1 MTDST
6 DCGKQQ
12 YREANVAHKISQIQF
27 SLFSKQQMEQQAHLQ
42 IVSERIYTGAEE
54 GRKVPATDGVLDR
67 RMGLSTVKGVCDT
80 CGNELARCLGHF
92 GYVDLAFPVFHV
104 GYFKDVTKILQ
115 CVCKSC
121 SRILLDTDEI
131 SYFTLRLRR
140 VVNSP
145 VARKAILKNVLL
157 FSRKHSLCPYC
168 SNLNG
173 GIKTAKKFGFMKL
186 VHNPFNPSGRKHS
199 GIEHAIFLEK
209 FSQARAHNKELDKH
223 LDKALDL
230 LTPLK
235 VLHIF
240 QNIRDD
246 DCIFIGMTP
255 GHGRPE
261 DLLLQRILV
270 PPPCIRPS
278 VHTDIGGSNED
289 DLTVKMTDIIRVNC
303 IIRSLQQRNGPMN
316 KIIELWDSL
325 QIQCALLINS
335 GINLPSNIQV
345 PKLRRSFVHR
355 LKGKHG
361 RFRGNLSGKRVD
373 FSGRTV
379 ISPDPNLRV
388 DEVGVPIEV
397 AVLMTYPERVNSH
410 NIDFLKKLILN
421 GPDKHPGANYVIP
434 KAKQHQQQSE
444 IVKTYLR
451 YGNREKIAQNLSF
464 GSIVERHMIDGDIV
478 LFNRQPSLH
487 KLSIMTHHARIMP
500 HRTFR
505 LNECVCTPY
514 NADFDGDE
522 MNLHLPQSEEARAEA
537 LTLMGVRHNLVTPR
551 NGDPLIAAIQ
561 DFITGSYLLTQKD
574 EFFDRA
580 HFNQL
585 ICSFLKEDDANLRI
599 ELPSPCIIKPR
610 ELWTGKQVISVL
622 LRPNR
627 SEGHPINIRAPGKQY
642 SGGNFEE
649 LCPNDSFLV
658 VHNGALMAGALDK
671 SMIGSG
677 SKTNIFYIQL
687 RDYNEFSAIICMT
700 RLARLI
706 SYYLMNRGFSIGI
719 GDVWPGEQ
727 LMFKKGRLVEQ
738 GYSRCQDYIQEFK
751 EGKLQTQPGMSA
763 EETLEAIINRELSS
777 VREHAGKACKEELH
791 PSNAPLIMAL
801 CGAKGS
807 WLNISQMIACVGQQ
821 AISGKRMPNGFTERS
836 LPHFARMSKEA
847 DAKGFVENSFFSGMT
862 PIEFYFHTVG
872 GREGL
877 VDTAVKTAE
886 TGYMQRRLVKA
897 LEDMCVLY
905 DLTVRDSNYNIIQFE
920 YGGDNMDPALM
931 ESENKPMDFETILF
945 HIQQIKND
953 RNLPLVSVAVLDEVI
968 NSLKSDPKYF
978 KCNPKVIESLVQF
991 LFSKIPNISKLRDFS
1006 QVNPYFVVNNKNYI
1020 SEVQLKQF
1028 VETVY
1033 HKLMRANV
1041 DPGTAVGALA
1051 AQSIGEPATQM
1062 TLKTFHF
1069 AGLASMNITL
1079 GVPRIK
1085 EIINATKS
1093 ISTPIITAELD
1104 ISDNEE
1110 FARIVKGRIEKTTL
1124 GEVTKCIEEVYQGG
1138 DQFLRIRLDLE
1149 RIKLLKLEIDVDK
1162 VYQMIMF
1169 NSGLKIKTMDVSIRG
1184 ESIIIISPLSP
1195 YKEPVNC
1202 ILRNLK
1208 EKLINLVVLG
1218 LSTIN
1223 RVIINAD
1230 EEQNNE
1236 GKEKYKLYVE
1246 GENLRAVMATIG
1258 VKGAH
1263 TKSNNMIEVEKTL
1276 GIEAARCVIVDEIIY
1291 TMKNHGIHLDGRH
1304 VMLLADLMTY
1314 KGEVL
1319 GITRFGL
1326 SKMKESVL
1334 MLASFECTT
1343 DHLFNASLFSQVDAI
1358 NGVSECIIMGLPM
1371 KLGTGL
1377 FKILYDLPKPK
1388 FTTRRLLFSNPE
1400 FHILELVGRTSNI

>member
-1 MTDST
+1 MTDS
-6 DCGKQQ
+6 DKFDKQQ

-42 IVSERIYTGAEE
+42 VVSERIYTGADE
-54 GRKVPATDGVLDR
+54 GRKLPATDGVLDR
-67 RMGLSTVKGVCDT
+67 RMGMSTVKGVCDT
-80 CGNELARCLGHF
+80 CGNELARCLGHY
-92 GYVDLAFPVFHV
+92 GYVDLAFPVFHT
-104 GYFKDVTKILQ
+104 GYFKDITKILQ
-115 CVCKSC
+115 CMCKSC
-121 SRILLDTDEI
+121 SRILLDTDEV
-131 SYFTLRLRR
+131 SYFTPKLRR
-140 VVNSP
+140 VINSP

-157 FSRKHSLCPYC
+157 FARKHSHCPYC
-168 SNLNG
+168 SKLNG
-173 GIKTAKKFGFMKL
+173 VVKTAKKFGFMKL
-186 VHNPFNPSGRKHS
+186 LHNPFNPTGRKFS
-199 GIEHAIFLEK
+199 GVEHATFLEK
-209 FSQARAHNKELDKH
+209 FSQAKENNKELEKH

-240 QNIRDD
+240 QNVRDD

-278 VHTDIGGSNED
+278 VQTDIGGSNED
-289 DLTVKMTDIIRVNC
+289 DITIKITDIIRVNC
-303 IIRSLQQRNGPMN
+303 IIHSLLKHNGPMN
-316 KIIELWDSL
+316 KIMELWDSL

-335 GINLPSNIQV
+335 GVSLPSNVQV

-388 DEVGVPIEV
+388 DEVAVPIEV
-397 AVLMTYPERVNSH
+397 AILMTYPERVNSH
-410 NIDFLKKLILN
+410 NIEFLRKLILN
-421 GPDKHPGANYVIP
+421 GPDNHPGANYVIP

-444 IVKTYLR
+444 IAKTYLR
-451 YGNREKIAQNLSF
+451 YGNREKIAQHLSL
-464 GSIVERHMIDGDIV
+464 GSIVERHMMDGDIV

-487 KLSIMTHHARIMP
+487 KLSIMTHYARVMP

-522 MNLHLPQSEEARAEA
+522 MNLHLPQSEEAKAEA
-537 LTLMGVRHNLVTPR
+537 LALMGVKCNLVTPR
-551 NGDPLIAAIQ
+551 NGEPLIAAIQ

-580 HFNQL
+580 HFIQL
-585 ICSFLKEDDANLRI
+585 ICSFLKQDDADLRI
-599 ELPSPCIIKPR
+599 DLPKPSIIKPR
-610 ELWTGKQVISVL
+610 RFWTGKQVISVL

-627 SEGHPINIRAPGKQY
+627 SAGHPINIRAPGKQY
-642 SGGNFEE
+642 SGRNFEE

-658 VHNGALMAGALDK
+658 VYNGELMAGALDK

-677 SKTNIFYIQL
+677 SKSNIFYTQL
-687 RDYNEFSAIICMT
+687 RDYSEDSAITCMT

-727 LMFKKGRLVEQ
+727 LMLKKGKLVDQ
-738 GYSRCQDYIQEFK
+738 GYSKCQDYIQEFR

-763 EETLEAIINRELSS
+763 EETLEAIINKELSS

-905 DLTVRDSNYNIIQFE
+905 DLTVRDSNNNVIQFE
-920 YGGDNMDPALM
+920 YGGDNMDPAMM
-931 ESENKPMDFETILF
+931 EADNKVLEFERVLF
-945 HIQQIKND
+945 HIQQVFND
-953 RNLPLVSVAVLDEVI
+953 RTLPLVSIATLDNTIE
-968 NSLKSDPKYF
+968 SFKSDPKYL
-978 KCNPKVIESLVQF
+978 KCNQKLIKSLIEF
-991 LFSKIPNISKLRDFS
+991 LSSKIENVVILEKSYQTDPN
-1006 QVNPYFVVNNKNYI
+1006 FVINNKNYMNEI
-1020 SEVQLKQF
+1020 QLKVF
-1028 VETVY
+1028 IETVY
-1033 HKLMRANV
+1033 HKLMKANI

-1104 ISDNEE
+1104 VNDSED

-1124 GEVTKCIEEVYQGG
+1124 GEVTKCIEEVYGSG
-1138 DQFLRIRLDLE
+1138 KQFLRIRLDLE

-1162 VYQMIMF
+1162 VYQRIMLA
-1169 NSGLKIKTMDVSIRG
+1169 SGLKIKTMDVSIRG
-1184 ESIIIISPLSP
+1184 ESIILISPLPP

-1202 ILRNLK
+1202 ILRNFK

-1218 LSTIN
+1218 LSAVN

-1230 EEQNNE
+1230 EEQSSE

-1258 VKGAH
+1258 VKGTH
-1263 TKSNNMIEVEKTL
+1263 SKSNSMIEVEKTL
-1276 GIEAARCVIVDEIIY
+1276 GIEAARSVIVDEIIY

-1388 FTTRRLLFSNPE
+1388 FTPRKLLFSNPD
-1400 FHILELVGRTSNI
+1400 FHILK

>member
-1 MTDST
+1 MTETKEFS
-6 DCGKQQ
+6 KHQ
-12 YREANVAHKISQIQF
+12 YREANVNYKISQIQF
-27 SLFSKQQMEQQAHLQ
+27 CLFSKQQMEQHAHLQ
-42 IVSERIYTGAEE
+42 VMSDRIYTGAEE
-54 GRKVPATDGVLDR
+54 GHKMPATDGVLDR
-67 RMGLSTVKGVCDT
+67 RMGLSTTKGVCDT
-80 CGNELARCLGHF
+80 CGNELARCLGHY
-92 GYVDLAFPVFHV
+92 GYVDLAFPVFHE
-104 GYFKDVTKILQ
+104 GYFKSVVKILQ
-115 CVCKSC
+115 CVCKNC
-121 SRILLDTDEI
+121 CRVLLDSDEMI
-131 SYFTLRLRR
+131 YFTPRLKKIIS
-140 VVNSP
+140 SP
-145 VARKAILKNVLL
+145 VARKALLKSIQLI
-157 FSRKHSLCPYC
+157 SRKHSHCPYC
-168 SNLNG
+168 GKLNG
-173 GIKTAKKFGFMKL
+173 SIKTAKKYGFMKL
-186 VHNPFNPSGRKHS
+186 VHNPFNPIGRKRS
-199 GIEHAIFLEK
+199 EADHALFLEK
-209 FSQARAHNKELDKH
+209 FSHAREYNKELDKH

-240 QNIRDD
+240 QRIRDD
-246 DCIFIGMTP
+246 ECLFLGMTP
-255 GHGRPE
+255 GYGRPE

-278 VHTDIGGSNED
+278 VQTDIGGSNED
-289 DLTVKMTDIIRVNC
+289 DLTIKITDIVRLNC
-303 IIRSLQQRNGPMN
+303 IIRSQQKQRGQVGKLM
-316 KIIELWDSL
+316 ELWDSL

-335 GINLPSNIQV
+335 SINLPPSVQV

-373 FSGRTV
+373 FSARTV

-388 DEVGVPIEV
+388 DEVGVPREV
-397 AVLMTYPERVNSH
+397 ALLMTYPERVNQY
-410 NIDFLKKLILN
+410 NIHLLREMVLN
-421 GPDKHPGANYVIP
+421 GPDKYPGANYVIP
-434 KAKQHQQQSE
+434 KAKQHQHQSD
-444 IVKTYLR
+444 IAKTYLR
-451 YGNREKIAQNLSF
+451 YGNREKIAQHLSL
-464 GSIVERHMIDGDIV
+464 GSVVERHMLDGDIV

-487 KLSIMTHHARIMP
+487 KLSIMTHYARVMP

-537 LTLMGVRHNLVTPR
+537 LNLMGVKYNIITPR
-551 NGDPLIAAIQ
+551 NGEPLIAAIQ
-561 DFITGSYLLTQKD
+561 DFITGSYLLTHKD
-574 EFFDRA
+574 EFFDRS

-585 ICSFLKEDDANLRI
+585 ICSFLKQDDASLRI
-599 ELPSPCIIKPR
+599 DLPRPAIFRPR

-627 SEGHPINIRAPGKQY
+627 FVGHPINIRAPGKQY
-642 SGGNFEE
+642 SGSGWEE

-671 SMIGSG
+671 TMVGSG
-677 SKTNIFYIQL
+677 SKSNIFYTQL
-687 RDYNEFSAIICMT
+687 RDYDESSAIICMT

-706 SYYLMNRGFSIGI
+706 SYYLTNRGFSIGI
-719 GDVWPGEQ
+719 GDVWPGEN
-727 LMFKKGRLVEQ
+727 LILKKGKLVEQ
-738 GYSRCQDYIQEFK
+738 GYSRCQDYIHEFK
-751 EGKLQTQPGMSA
+751 GGKLQSQPGMSS
-763 EETLEAIINRELSS
+763 EETLEAVINRELSS

-791 PSNAPLIMAL
+791 PSNSPLIMAL

-836 LPHFARMSKEA
+836 LPHFARKSKEA

-905 DLTVRDSNYNIIQFE
+905 DLTVRDSNNNVIQFE
-920 YGGDNMDPALM
+920 YGGDNIDPTMM
-931 ESENKPMDFETILF
+931 ESDNKVVDFDRVLF
-945 HIQQIKND
+945 HIQQVNLA
-953 RNLPLVSVAVLDEVI
+953 RNQPLISIATVDETI
-968 NSLKSDPKYF
+968 NFLQSHPKYS
-978 KCNPKVIESLVQF
+978 KCNRSLIQSLVQF
-991 LFSKIPNISKLRDFS
+991 LFSKIPIISELENSFS
-1006 QVNPYFVVNNKNYI
+1006 SNPYFVINNRNYLN
-1020 SEVQLKQF
+1020 SHQLELF
-1028 VETVY
+1028 IEAVY
-1033 HKLMRANV
+1033 QKLMRSNI

-1104 ISDNEE
+1104 VNNDEE

-1124 GEVTKCIEEVYQGG
+1124 GEVTSCIEEVYRSSE
-1138 DQFLRIRLDLE
+1138 QFLRILLDLD

-1162 VYQMIMF
+1162 VYQRIMLAT
-1169 NSGLKIKTMDVSIRG
+1169 GLKIKTMDVSIHG
-1184 ESIIIISPLSP
+1184 DSTIFVSPLPP

-1202 ILRNLK
+1202 ILRNFK
-1208 EKLINLVVLG
+1208 EKLVNLVVLG
-1218 LSTIN
+1218 LSTVN

-1230 EEQNNE
+1230 EEQNSE

-1258 VKGAH
+1258 IKGTH
-1263 TKSNNMIEVEKTL
+1263 TRSNNMIEVERTL
-1276 GIEAARCVIVDEIIY
+1276 GIEASRSVIIDEIIY
-1291 TMKNHGIHLDGRH
+1291 TMKNHGMQLDGRH

-1343 DHLFNASLFSQVDAI
+1343 DHLFNASLYAQIDAI

-1371 KLGTGL
+1371 KLGTGI
-1377 FKILYDLPKPK
+1377 FKILYDLPKPI
-1388 FTTRRLLFSNPE
+1388 FTQRKLLFSNPD
-1400 FHILELVGRTSNI
+1400 FHLPRITD